1 MKRFIFKDDWLESIF
16 KSPVFKLKLN
26 SDLIKNLKNKES
38 EEYKQFNKIIHFKN
52 VFLYTKIRTS
62 DIDVIKFL
70 VDFGFYLID
79 TNVIF
84 KKKIKIN
91 HLKDIKNNDLSI
103 RFAGLKDKEETT
115 KLSRESFIYSRFHQD
130 EKIPNKIAN
139 SIKFKWVENFFYGK
153 RGDDLIIATLD
164 DKVIG
169 FILLI
174 IEKINKNI
182 TIDLIAVHK
191 EFRGKNIAK
200 DMISFLENN
209 FNDYNHIIVG
219 TQIVNIPSI
228 NLYESC
234 GFQIDESYYV
244 FHYHHK

>member
-1 MKRFIFKDDWLESIF
+1 
-16 KSPVFKLKLN
+16 
-26 SDLIKNLKNKES
+26 
-38 EEYKQFNKIIHFKN
+38 
-52 VFLYTKIRTS
+52 
-62 DIDVIKFL
+62 L

-91 HLKDIKNNDLSI
+91 DLKDIKNDDLLI
-103 RFAGLKDKEETT
+103 RFACIKDKEETT
-115 KLSRESFIYSRFHQD
+115 KLSSESFIYSRFHQD

-139 SIKFKWVENFFYGK
+139 IIKFRWIENFFNGK
-153 RGDDLIIATLD
+153 RGDDLIIATFD
-164 DKVIG
+164 DKVTG

-174 IEKINKNI
+174 IDKINRNI

-191 EFRGKNIAK
+191 DFRGKNIAK
-200 DMISFLENN
+200 NMIRFLENN
-209 FNDYNHIIVG
+209 FNDYNNIIVG